1 MPTTAT
7 TGSALR
13 PELAAA
19 AGYLGLT
26 RGELADELRAGTPLA
41 RLACARGASTRGL
54 VEVMVAVAGGR
65 LAAAVAAGRL
75 SPPERDALVM
85 DARDRAERL
94 LADDV
99 VVPFPRRRGGPALP
113 QAA

>member
-1 MPTTAT
+1 MPSTAT
-7 TGSALR
+7 ALR

-26 RGELADELRAGTPLA
+26 RGQLADELRAGTPIA
-41 RLACARGASTRGL
+41 RLARARGASTRGL

-65 LAAAVAAGRL
+65 LAAAAAAGRL
-75 SPPERDALVM
+75 TPAEHDALVD

-99 VVPFPRRRGGPALP
+99 VVPFPRRRSRTGLAH
-113 QAA
+113 AA